1 MTTMF
6 SNWSL
11 PDLRII
17 REAYEDY
24 RAKKCEE
31 ITAFRKNLFSEGQ
44 EKQPDPQEAIP
55 IITAYKR
62 CIEVLKVINQKIKDY
77 EENDHS

>member
-1 MTTMF
+1 MF

-31 ITAFRKNLFSEGQ
+31 INVLRKSLFSEGK
-44 EKQPDPQEAIP
+44 EKQPDPEEAIP
-55 IITAYKR
+55 IIIAYKR

-77 EENDHS
+77 EENENS